1 MQMRIRKKKIL
12 DWVKQRMEQFAEKLN
27 KLYLAIAV
35 MILFEIVLL
44 AVSCLLPNQDMK
56 NITIGL
62 GTGVIT
68 SSLVTLYIEI
78 INSQIQRKKVIKYK
92 EMLLNP
98 LFGAIKSSYTQAI
111 IRINEY
117 RVREQKGK
125 NLLLP
130 MADTTELLGFLNEM
144 KKIDL
149 SSIEDEKTR
158 KRLKEFSDVKP
169 VYFREVISQY
179 KGIPFESLILD
190 NIITQEEYDKLK
202 RFILVDECEKILNT
216 LNGENLSEQ
225 EQYYLRVLLLQG
237 MLLLINRFLKIF
249 DFIAGKI
256 EYENKWIKL
265 HLDEVYYNEVYVVSE
280 EYTRNLYE
288 NAKAEAEY
296 YAEHLELWEDDEAEE
311 SEEEQL
317 YRKIDDAI
325 WAGDEKTIIECFPQ
339 IDKNNKQ
346 IQEEL
351 TGDLAK
357 DVMKNKE
364 LRRLYLEKYGVKYKA
379 RKERSFLACFK

>member
-1 MQMRIRKKKIL
+1 
-12 DWVKQRMEQFAEKLN
+12 
-27 KLYLAIAV
+27 
-35 MILFEIVLL
+35 MILFGIVLL

-98 LFGAIKSSYTQAI
+98 LFGAIKSFYIQAI